1 MSNLN
6 PQERQILKVLLENQ
20 FLSTRQVAEKAG
32 ISWNTA
38 KKYLDKFLE
47 DKWIEHKSTG
57 KKDYWKA
64 HPPKE
69 DD

>member
-1 MSNLN
+1 MTELN
-6 PQERQILKVLLENQ
+6 PQEKQILKVLLENPYIT
-20 FLSTRQVAEKAG
+20 TRQVAQKAK

-47 DKWIEHKSTG
+47 NKWIEHQGKG

-64 HPPKE
+64 HPPKTK
-69 DD
+69 